1 MVHRYAALL
10 PVVFFVEPLLA
21 QTPFEFAD
29 QRTFDVGY
37 TDCVAFPGG
46 FAIWGWSFD
55 DNGNSSTGFLRG
67 IGMDGSALWE
77 TIPQQTEFEYL
88 TEPTLTAFSDGTF
101 LIAGGLFF
109 CDVGGMYFLAERR
122 DAAGNAIWSRY
133 HAYPYLSDAAIN
145 AGDSIAYGTDS
156 GILLTDAQGDSL
168 TSFDTEPAYSNSIAW
183 ESGPVLLTAS
193 WGGQLA
199 RWASDGTQLASTT
212 LSDNIAD
219 LLFWQG
225 HRLALT
231 SGGWLT
237 AFNDDLQPLDNI
249 YLGAGFAFGRLLP
262 QEDQLLIVGN
272 ESTFTFDSA
281 LIQGGSIAM
290 DPGGEF
296 PADLFSSFA
305 VQDSLLLMTATAT
318 TGGRPAGLARTVN
331 LNGSHAPHVENVSIG
346 IVSIDET
353 GIELQNGLVYPQVD
367 LTARITNLSSV
378 PLENVMVC
386 HFGYVG
392 YMCDMNGTSVLIEDA
407 DLAPG
412 DSLDVPM
419 NGLVLAP
426 TPIQG
431 FNPLRPVCISA
442 LSPND
447 VYDRGQSDNYSC
459 DTVQFPIGLAEMGM
473 DAFGPVVGNPFDQ
486 IVSMFFSNPTKE
498 PLRATLFDATGRPIA
513 TTTIATGSDRTSWDL
528 PNVRDGVYVLRLGG
542 GDTRISRTLI
552 RHGQ

>member
-1 MVHRYAALL
+1 MVHRYASLL
-10 PVVFFVEPLLA
+10 PVVFFGQALRA
-21 QTPFEFAD
+21 QMPFEFAD
-29 QRTFDVGY
+29 QRTFHVGY

-55 DNGNSSTGFLRG
+55 DNGNSSSGFLRG

-77 TIPQQTEFEYL
+77 TMPQQTEFEYL

-101 LIAGGLFF
+101 LIAGGLFY

-122 DAAGNAIWSRY
+122 DATGNVIWSRTHSFSY
-133 HAYPYLSDAAIN
+133 MSDADIN
-145 AGDSIAYGTDS
+145 AGDSIAYSTDS

-193 WGGQLA
+193 WGGQMA
-199 RWASDGTQLASTT
+199 RWASDGIQLASTT
-212 LSDNIAD
+212 LSDNITD
-219 LLFWQG
+219 LVFWQG
-225 HRLALT
+225 HRLVLT

-237 AFNDDLQPLDNI
+237 AFNDDLQPVDNI
-249 YLGAGFAFGRLLP
+249 YLGEGFGFGRLLP
-262 QEDQLLIVGN
+262 HEDQLLVVGN

-281 LIQGGSIAM
+281 LIQVGSIPM

-296 PADLFSSFA
+296 PADLFGSFA
-305 VQDSLLLMTATAT
+305 ARDSLLLMIATAP
-318 TGGRPAGLARTVN
+318 TGGRPAGLARTVS
-331 LNGSHAPHVENVSIG
+331 LTGVHAAHAENVSIG
-346 IVSIDET
+346 IVSIDDT
-353 GIELQNGLVYPQVD
+353 GVELQNGLVYPQVD

-431 FNPLRPVCISA
+431 FNPLRPVCLSA
-442 LSPND
+442 LSPNNL
-447 VYDRGQSDNYSC
+447 YDRGPSDNYSC

-486 IVSMFFSNPTKE
+486 RVPMFFNTPTKV
-498 PLRATLFDATGRPIA
+498 PLHATLYDATGRTIA
-513 TTTIATGSDRTSWDL
+513 TTTIATGSDRTSWEL
-528 PNVRDGVYVLRLGG
+528 PNVQDGVYILRLEGSG
-542 GDTRISRTLI
+542 TCITRTLI
-552 RHGQ
+552 RQGR